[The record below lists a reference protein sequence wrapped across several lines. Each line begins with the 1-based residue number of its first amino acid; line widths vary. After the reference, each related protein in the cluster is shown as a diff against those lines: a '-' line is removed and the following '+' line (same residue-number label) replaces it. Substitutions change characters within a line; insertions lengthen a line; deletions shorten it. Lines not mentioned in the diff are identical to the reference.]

1 MEQLIVTLD
10 FLTFPPMH
18 TRDGSNRSP
27 RIRLKGISRG
37 AASLSVMVFN
47 PFEKSCCS
55 FTPWICWNI
64 PPLPV
69 IPDGFP
75 RGAVISEPVP
85 AVQGVT
91 DYGTIGYTGPCPPP
105 GGMIRY
111 QFKIY
116 VLDAMLD
123 LPGGSD
129 KHALVAAMKGHVL
142 QFGETV
148 AIASG

>member
-1 MEQLIVTLD
+1 
-10 FLTFPPMH
+10 
-18 TRDGSNRSP
+18 
-27 RIRLKGISRG
+27 
-37 AASLSVMVFN
+37 
-47 PFEKSCCS
+47 
-55 FTPWICWNI
+55 
-64 PPLPV
+64 
-69 IPDGFP
+69 
-75 RGAVISEPVP
+75 
-85 AVQGVT
+85 
-91 DYGTIGYTGPCPPP
+91 
-105 GGMIRY
+105 MIRY